1 MNDKKNLIIKF
12 LMTSGLE
19 LDNLR
24 RELEEKARLAKA
36 GEVVEDPELQK
47 MLEELD
53 QATQKLKDI
62 SLDLGL
68 SFVKLGEL
76 DLSKF

>member
-1 MNDKKNLIIKF
+1 MNEKKNLIIKF
-12 LMTSGLE
+12 LMTSWLE

-47 MLEELD
+47 MFEELD
-53 QATQKLKDI
+53 QATAKLKDI
-62 SLDLGL
+62 SLELGL
-68 SFVKLGEL
+68 SFVKLGEI